1 MCIRD
6 SYTRSGAALAIAAV
20 SLALAGAAMP
30 VAAATGKV
38 HCLGVNSCK
47 GKSDCMTPKNSCK
60 AMNACKGQGW
70 IFVES
75 EKACADAGGK
85 VMD

>member
-1 MCIRD
+1 
-6 SYTRSGAALAIAAV
+6 
-20 SLALAGAAMP
+20 
-30 VAAATGKV
+30 V
-38 HCLGVNSCK
+38 HCLGANSCK
-47 GKSDCMTPKNSCK
+47 AKSDCMTPKNSCK

>member
-1 MCIRD
+1 
-6 SYTRSGAALAIAAV
+6 
-20 SLALAGAAMP
+20 
-30 VAAATGKV
+30 
-38 HCLGVNSCK
+38 
-47 GKSDCMTPKNSCK
+47 
-60 AMNACKGQGW
+60 MNACKGQGW